1 MRRIALPVANGLLS
15 AHFGHPEYFYI
26 YEIKDNNVDKEE
38 MYQPPVHT
46 PGAFPKWL
54 AEMNVTDIIAGG
66 MGQRAVDLF
75 NANGINVYL
84 GAEIKNP
91 RVLVEELL
99 SGNLKSQENL
109 CNHDG
114 DHDHDHDHHHGHHGP
129 HHHFN

>member
-114 DHDHDHDHHHGHHGP
+114 DHDHDHHHGHHGP

>member
-1 MRRIALPVANGLLS
+1 MRRIALPVANGVLS

-26 YEIKDNNVDKEE
+26 YQVKDNQIEKEE
-38 MYQPPVHT
+38 MLLPPVHT

-66 MGQRAVDLF
+66 MGARAVELF

-91 RVLVEELL
+91 KALALDLINGKLV
-99 SGNLKSQENL
+99 STENL
-109 CNHDG
+109 CDND
-114 DHDHDHDHHHGHHGP
+114 DHDHHHGHHHHHHGP
-129 HHHFN
+129 HNSLN